1 MDLGQGRR
9 SRVDLDL
16 GQGRRSRVDLET
28 KVTDIFVDTREV
40 SENREPEGVNKRIL
54 EPNPIQ
60 ISDSESSNEHPKER
74 VVLDLVEIINQTD
87 KKLEH
92 AKTPRDF
99 LNIGIEKGRVEGM
112 IEGYILAMFN
122 NGLDLDTVSRKL
134 ILTFNL
140 TKQKSENYLRQFYEK
155 RNINFE
161 EE

>member
-16 GQGRRSRVDLET
+16 GQGRRSRIDSET
-28 KVTDIFVDTREV
+28 KATDIFVDIKEV
-40 SENREPEGVNKRIL
+40 KEAIKPEGVNKRIL
-54 EPNPIQ
+54 EPNLVQ
-60 ISDSESSNEHPKER
+60 ISDSKSSNEHPKER
-74 VVLDLVEIINQTD
+74 VVLDSVGIINETD

>member
-28 KVTDIFVDTREV
+28 KATDIFVDTREV
-40 SENREPEGVNKRIL
+40 SENKGFESPEKIL
-54 EPNPIQ
+54 KPDTM
-60 ISDSESSNEHPKER
+60 SASSNEPSDEYPKER
-74 VVLDLVEIINQTD
+74 VVLDSVGIINETD